1 MGKHGFIENADRL
14 IRWAQLQ
21 LQYSVV
27 GSDKIEQEHAIS
39 YDSAYFVHWV
49 HWVRDKAN
57 MTALVLACDLS
68 SELHYCAFC
77 LL

>member
-49 HWVRDKAN
+49 LLETKQIW
-57 MTALVLACDLS
+57 LLLY
-68 SELHYCAFC
+68 LHVI
-77 LL
+77 